1 MPVSLEEVGVGEEG
15 IEPMLDKIEF
25 FGDDRAIG
33 SVRRL
38 TREDCAEIFRMSLVR
53 DQGVDA

>member
-1 MPVSLEEVGVGEEG
+1 MPVSLAEIGVGEEG

-25 FGDDRAIG
+25 FGDDCAIG

-38 TREDCAEIFRMSLVR
+38 NRDDCAEIFRMALVR
-53 DQGVDA
+53 RTEEEA